1 MPLYS
6 TPGVY
11 VGESQ
16 LTSLTQ
22 PATGPTAAVFLG
34 EAPRGPVGP
43 TLVTDWPTFKLQF
56 GDLDNA
62 YDLCYSVYHYFAN
75 GGRSAYVIRVLG
87 AASTANSSASG
98 ASIGLYDGGASVAL
112 GTFAANSPGAW
123 GNGIK
128 LTVAQGAVTA
138 SSAAKPTFNLAV
150 SLSGTEVEQWK
161 ELAVDE
167 NSNRYFVEMINRYSK
182 FISVSAPASYT
193 YSTVAPASG
202 ASFIATAITDRTMTG
217 GSATSPTT
225 TTYSGASGIDLI
237 DTIQGNLII
246 NAVGLTDTTAIN
258 LLAAKCKTRGDSFL
272 IVDPKLTDTT
282 QAMNASTVGAIT
294 GSTAPGYMSIY
305 TPCLEMVDPLKTGLG
320 AARTTFPGGAVAGV
334 FVRTEL
340 ARSVAKAPAGYD
352 CTIVGALGI
361 SVKYTDSQVGA
372 MYDAAVQSNSFKAIP
387 GAGVAI
393 MGARTV
399 EKVNPDRFVPVRRTL
414 NYVKRSVKD
423 IAAAYVFEPNDANLW
438 IKLNNDISNF
448 LNNFWRSGGLK
459 GARSSDAFFVV
470 CDKTNNTASS
480 IDQGIVNV
488 SIGIAVTYPAEFIVI
503 NVSQWTGGSNAVEIN
518 L

>member
-1 MPLYS
+1 
-6 TPGVY
+6 
-11 VGESQ
+11 
-16 LTSLTQ
+16 
-22 PATGPTAAVFLG
+22 
-34 EAPRGPVGP
+34 
-43 TLVTDWPTFKLQF
+43 VTTVNIL
-56 GDLDNA
+56 
-62 YDLCYSVYHYFAN
+62 AN
-75 GGRSAYVIRVLG
+75 
-87 AASTANSSASG
+87 
-98 ASIGLYDGGASVAL
+98 
-112 GTFAANSPGAW
+112 
-123 GNGIK
+123 
-128 LTVAQGAVTA
+128 
-138 SSAAKPTFNLAV
+138 
-150 SLSGTEVEQWK
+150 
-161 ELAVDE
+161 
-167 NSNRYFVEMINRYSK
+167 
-182 FISVSAPASYT
+182 
-193 YSTVAPASG
+193 
-202 ASFIATAITDRTMTG
+202 
-217 GSATSPTT
+217 
-225 TTYSGASGIDLI
+225 
-237 DTIQGNLII
+237 
-246 NAVGLTDTTAIN
+246 
-258 LLAAKCKTRGDSFL
+258 KCKTRGDSFV
-272 IVDPKLTDTT
+272 IVDPKMTDTT
-282 QAMNASTVGAIT
+282 QALNATTVNALT
-294 GSTAPGYMSIY
+294 GSSAPGYSAIY

-320 AARTTFPGGAVAGV
+320 AARTTYPGGAVAGV

-361 SVKYTDSQVGA
+361 SVKYTDGQVGA
-372 MYDAAVQSNSFKAIP
+372 MYDASVQSNSFKAIP

-399 EKVNPDRFVPVRRTL
+399 ERVNPDRFIPVRRTL

-459 GARSSDAFFVV
+459 GAKSTDAFFVV